1 MRNSA
6 AFRLVSIILYI
17 LHHGSAMVWAQAL
30 LVVAFIAASTVVSES
45 WSVDEWMT
53 LALWHSIIRKVNLAA
68 LGLRVR

>member
-1 MRNSA
+1 
-6 AFRLVSIILYI
+6 
-17 LHHGSAMVWAQAL
+17 MVWAQAL